1 MSRLFKLLNEVRKDE
16 EGVTM
21 VEYALLL
28 GGISI
33 VAIAA
38 IGFIGTAVNN
48 NFVTA
53 CKSIGGTSC

>member
-1 MSRLFKLLNEVRKDE
+1 MSKVFKLLNEVRKDE

-28 GGISI
+28 GLISV

-38 IGFIGTAVNN
+38 ITAIGVAVNSK
-48 NFVTA
+48 FSTA
-53 CKSIGGTSC
+53 CTSLGGTGC